1 MTSALRT
8 AVLVFAVVL
17 ASTRG
22 ADATSPPKSG
32 TSPKQ
37 PRATGHFSDFQY
49 IPAAGD
55 IVGTEVFLLVGDNE
69 HWALLQRAEGWPAA
83 PVLVKATVS
92 GTAVQFPF
100 PDFGEDAVFAGHV
113 TPFGLEGT
121 IRTPKG
127 AQPLRLPRH
136 QSFWQKP

>member
-1 MTSALRT
+1 MNSAFRT
-8 AVLVFAVVL
+8 AALVL
-17 ASTRG
+17 AAILASAHG
-22 ADATSPPKSG
+22 ADAASPPRSG
-32 TSPKQ
+32 ASPKP

-49 IPAAGD
+49 IPEAGD
-55 IVGTEVFLLVGDNE
+55 VVGTEVFLLVGDNE

-100 PDFGEDAVFAGHV
+100 PDFGEDAVFEGHV
-113 TPFGLEGT
+113 TSFGLEGT

>member
-1 MTSALRT
+1 MNSALRI
-8 AVLVFAVVL
+8 AALAFAFVL
-17 ASTRG
+17 ASTQS
-22 ADATSPPKSG
+22 AVAAS
-32 TSPKQ
+32 SPKAGAALKP

-49 IPAAGD
+49 IPEAGD
-55 IVGTEVFLLVGDNE
+55 IVGTEVFLLVGNDE
-69 HWALLQRAEGWPAA
+69 HWALLQRAEGWPGP

-100 PDFGEDAVFAGHV
+100 PDFGEDAAFSGHV
-113 TPFGLEGT
+113 TAFGLEGT
-121 IRTPKG
+121 IRTAKG